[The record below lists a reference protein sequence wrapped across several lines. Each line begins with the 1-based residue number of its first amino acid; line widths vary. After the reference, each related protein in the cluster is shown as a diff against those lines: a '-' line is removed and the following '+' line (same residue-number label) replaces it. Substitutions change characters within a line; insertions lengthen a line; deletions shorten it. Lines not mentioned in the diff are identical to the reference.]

1 MIPSTSR
8 AIALTISSILAVAGA
23 TGCSSHQDGEDGF
36 NAPEITGSS
45 ADDVVPS
52 TIAPEISIQDVVS
65 EQVKKGE
72 GADAVRFLEQ
82 AVEERVTDPAARA
95 ALVQQIRKYFDDAT
109 AGVVRTEPFPVLPFR
124 LLGGAQAI
132 FAGRETAAPAS
143 TARTTLDSTRSL
155 ADEDLTRCTPV
166 RPSLVPAAAGLH
178 KGGLPDPK
186 TSDCALFRTQQLA
199 AVLNDLALGERGQ
212 RSEITD
218 GARRV
223 TSVDAV
229 VAYLLETGH
238 TIRIENN
245 RYFADFL
252 GLWYDGKSV
261 AAPVWINTGIAV
273 PGGGTLTVPSPH
285 AGYSFHIRGP
295 KFVGSLEF
303 FLGTEGGA
311 SFRPVSGMHRPRWA
325 GERAEYTYSTKSH
338 PEKVKETFAVA
349 AALRARWSDEGAGKP
364 LEGYGVLGV
373 CTDSTS
379 VIERIVEGRGPSLFP
394 LARLAAPV
402 DRTREPLDLKLKDAI
417 AALPRDVQEFE
428 PGESD
433 GPAIARIRTTMPM
446 PASELKTRYPTL
458 ADQLRRLP

>member
-1 MIPSTSR
+1 MISSSSR
-8 AIALTISSILAVAGA
+8 VIALTVSSMLAVTGA
-23 TGCSSHQDGEDGF
+23 TGCSSHQDEGE
-36 NAPEITGSS
+36 NPAASELTESS
-45 ADDVVPS
+45 ADDRVPS
-52 TIAPEISIQDVVS
+52 TIAPEISIQDVVTD
-65 EQVKKGE
+65 QVKKGQ
-72 GADAVRFLEQ
+72 GGDAVRFLEQ
-82 AVEERVTDPAARA
+82 AVEERVTGPEARA
-95 ALVQQIRKYFDDAT
+95 ALQQQIRKYFDDAT
-109 AGVVRTEPFPVLPFR
+109 AGVVRAEPFPVLPFR

-132 FAGRETAAPAS
+132 FAGRETAVPAS

-155 ADEDLTRCTPV
+155 ADEDPTRCTPA
-166 RPSLVPAAAGLH
+166 RPSLVPTVAGLQ

-199 AVLNDLALGERGQ
+199 AVLNDLALGKRGQ

-218 GARRV
+218 GARRI

-229 VAYLLETGH
+229 VAYLVETGH
-238 TIRIENN
+238 SIRIENN

-252 GLWYDGKSV
+252 GLWYGGKSV
-261 AAPVWINTGIAV
+261 AAPVWIDTGIAV
-273 PGGGTLTVPSPH
+273 QGGGTLTVPSPH

-325 GERAEYTYSTKSH
+325 GERAEYTYSTKNH
-338 PEKVKETFAVA
+338 ADKVKETFAVA

-373 CTDSTS
+373 CSDSTS

-394 LARLAAPV
+394 LARLTAPV
-402 DRTREPLDLKLKDAI
+402 DMTRDPLDVKLKDAI

-428 PGESD
+428 PGQSD
-433 GPAIARIRTTMPM
+433 VRDIARIRTTMPM
-446 PASELKTRYPTL
+446 PASELDTRYPYL